1 MCSSPGQRTS
11 GTTSNSTLISMC
23 LIFILIFLFI
33 PWQVAFLGCWV
44 IHLYTCASAASTRPS
59 IVEDAPIP
67 LISQHSG
74 DEPDRPEDVRIV
86 TRPTTLPLSD
96 ENQNMHILLLM
107 TWLLP
112 LVAPFLVVRVRTL
125 ITAGFIVSFDGDHNF
140 MNVAPFL
147 LLLDLMSSGR
157 ISGGLKRYTIYTNLI
172 ILRMLTSIVFLV
184 KKCVRLFGGASWYW
198 AS

>member
-1 MCSSPGQRTS
+1 MPGLRTS

-23 LIFILIFLFI
+23 LIFFLIFLFI

-59 IVEDAPIP
+59 IVEDSPIP

-74 DEPDRPEDVRIV
+74 DEPDRPGDVRIV
-86 TRPTTLPLSD
+86 TRPTALPLSD

-157 ISGGLKRYTIYTNLI
+157 ISGGLKRYTIFTYLI
-172 ILRMLTSIVFLV
+172 ILKMLTSVLSLV
-184 KKCVRLFGGASWYW
+184 KKCVWLFGGAS
-198 AS
+198 

>member
-1 MCSSPGQRTS
+1 MPGQRTS

-33 PWQVAFLGCWV
+33 PWQVAFLGCWA
-44 IHLYTCASAASTRPS
+44 IHLYTCASAASSRPS

-86 TRPTTLPLSD
+86 TRPITLPLSD

-157 ISGGLKRYTIYTNLI
+157 IPGGLKRYIIFTYLI
-172 ILRMLTSIVFLV
+172 MLRMLTSIQSLV
-184 KKCVRLFGGASWYW
+184 KKCVWLFGGASWYW
-198 AS
+198 LS